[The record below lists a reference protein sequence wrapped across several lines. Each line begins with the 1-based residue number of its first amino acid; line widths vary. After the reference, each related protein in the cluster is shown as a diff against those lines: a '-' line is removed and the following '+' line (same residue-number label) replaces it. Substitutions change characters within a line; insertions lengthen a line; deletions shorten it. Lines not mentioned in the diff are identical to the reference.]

1 MAFCIKTD
9 HSKEEY
15 LVVKISQSFI
25 EELKYRNKID
35 DVISSYVTLKR
46 AGSNKVGLCP
56 FHSER
61 TPSFTV
67 FTNTETFKCF
77 GCGAGG
83 DVITFIMRAENLE
96 YVSAVEFLAKRAGLE
111 MPVDAEHKSEIVKR
125 SRMLEMNKEAARFF
139 NKMLYDPCAR
149 EAQEYLLRRKLSAS
163 AIKRFGLGYAP
174 KSFDILRNHMHS
186 LGYRDDELK
195 EAFLCGKSERTG
207 NYFDYFRG
215 RIIFPII
222 DNFGNVIA
230 FGGRATD
237 DETKPKYLNTSDT
250 PVFKKSRNLFA
261 LNFAR
266 SACEEYLILC
276 EGYLDVIAVNIAGF
290 PNAVATLGTALTA
303 EQARIMA
310 KYTKKVVISYDSDE
324 AGQAA
329 ARRAIPILTEAGLE
343 VSVLKLKD
351 AKDPDE
357 YIKKFGAA
365 KFRELIEG
373 SRGKFD
379 FLCDGVLK
387 KYNIDD
393 PDEKVKAA
401 KEICALIADIN
412 SNVERS
418 VYIGKTAERLSI
430 DEKSIRSDVGR
441 IRRRL
446 GREENEKQ
454 MRKIISD
461 ASGYGDTVNR
471 EAAGNTK
478 AMRAE
483 EAILGLIM
491 LHPELLQKIKSGE
504 YALCADD
511 FKTSFGRRVFEAI
524 ERSES
529 GFDIGMLG
537 ADFNVDEISRISDM
551 QRKRAD
557 LAKNDE
563 SVLAD
568 SIRVLKE
575 EKNND
580 ESGDE
585 LADALKIIQSKKN
598 KQ

>member
-1 MAFCIKTD
+1 MK
-9 HSKEEY
+9 
-15 LVVKISQSFI
+15 LSQGFI
-25 EELKYRNKID
+25 EELKYRNRID
-35 DVISSYVTLKR
+35 DVISSYVNLKR

-83 DVITFIMRAENLE
+83 DVITFIMRQENLE
-96 YVSAVEFLAKRAGLE
+96 YISAVEFLAKRAGLE
-111 MPVDAEHKSEIVKR
+111 MPEDTEHKSEMVKR
-125 SRMLEMNKEAARFF
+125 SRMFDMNREAARFF

-149 EAQEYLLRRKLSAS
+149 EAQAYIAKRKLSAS
-163 AIKRFGLGYAP
+163 AVKRFGLGYAP
-174 KSFDILRNHMHS
+174 KSFDALRKHMHL
-186 LGYRDDELK
+186 LGYRDDELR

-215 RIIFPII
+215 RLIFPII

-237 DETKPKYLNTSDT
+237 DESKPKYLNTSDT

-276 EGYLDVIAVNIAGF
+276 EGYMDVIAVNIAGF

-310 KYTKKVVISYDSDE
+310 KYTKKVVISYDSDD

-329 ARRAIPILTEAGLE
+329 AKRAIPLLTEAGLE
-343 VSVLKLKD
+343 VSVLKMQD

-387 KYNIDD
+387 KHDINI

-401 KEICALIADIN
+401 HEICELIAAIY
-412 SNVERS
+412 SSVERS
-418 VYIGKTAERLSI
+418 VYISKSAERLSL
-430 DEKSIRSDVGR
+430 DEKSLRSDVER
-441 IRRRL
+441 IRRKL
-446 GREENEKQ
+446 GREEESKQ

-461 ASGYGDTVNR
+461 ASGYGDRINR
-471 EAAGNTK
+471 EAVGNTK
-478 AMRAE
+478 AARAE
-483 EAILGLIM
+483 ETIIGLIM
-491 LHPELLQKIKSGE
+491 LRPELLVKIKKGE
-504 YALCADD
+504 FELGADD
-511 FKTSFGRRVFEAI
+511 FKTSFGRKVFEAI
-524 ERSES
+524 EACDDKV
-529 GFDIGMLG
+529 DIGVLG
-537 ADFNVDEISRISDM
+537 AQFSVDEIARITDM

-563 SVLAD
+563 TVLAD
-568 SIRVLKE
+568 SIRTLKE
-575 EKNND
+575 EKNNAS
-580 ESGDE
+580 SGDE
-585 LADALKIIQSKKN
+585 LEDALKIIQAKKK

>member
-1 MAFCIKTD
+1 M
-9 HSKEEY
+9 
-15 LVVKISQSFI
+15 KISQGFV

-35 DVISSYVTLKR
+35 DVISSYVNLKR

-96 YVSAVEFLAKRAGLE
+96 YISAVEFLAKRAGLE
-111 MPVDAEHKSEIVKR
+111 MPDDSEHKSEMVKR
-125 SRMLEMNKEAARFF
+125 SRMFDMNREAARFF

-149 EAQEYLLRRKLSAS
+149 QAQEYITKRRLSAS
-163 AIKRFGLGYAP
+163 AVKRFGLGFAP
-174 KSFDILRNHMHS
+174 KSFDALRKHMHS
-186 LGYRDDELK
+186 LGYRDDELR

-215 RIIFPII
+215 RLIFPII

-237 DETKPKYLNTSDT
+237 DESKPKYLNTSDT

-276 EGYLDVIAVNIAGF
+276 EGYMDVIAVNIAGF
-290 PNAVATLGTALTA
+290 PNAVATLGTALTS

-310 KYTKKVVISYDSDE
+310 KYTKKVVIAYDSDD

-329 ARRAIPILTEAGLE
+329 AKRAIPLLTEAGLE
-343 VSVLKLKD
+343 VSVLKMQD

-387 KYNIDD
+387 KHDINV

-401 KEICALIADIN
+401 HEICELIAAIH
-412 SNVERS
+412 SSVERS
-418 VYIGKTAERLSI
+418 VYIAKSAERLSL
-430 DEKSIRSDVGR
+430 DEKSLRSDVER
-441 IRRRL
+441 IRRKL
-446 GREENEKQ
+446 GREEDSKQ

-461 ASGYGDTVNR
+461 ASGYGDRVNR
-471 EAAGNTK
+471 EAVGNTK
-478 AMRAE
+478 AARAE
-483 EAILGLIM
+483 ETIIGLIM
-491 LHPELLQKIKSGE
+491 LRPELLVKIKKGE
-504 YALCADD
+504 YELCADD
-511 FKTSFGRRVFEAI
+511 FKTSFGRKVFEAV
-524 ERSES
+524 EACEDKV
-529 GFDIGMLG
+529 DIGVLG
-537 ADFNVDEISRISDM
+537 AQFSVDEIARITDM

-563 SVLAD
+563 TVLLD
-568 SIRVLKE
+568 SIRALKE
-575 EKNND
+575 EKNNAA
-580 ESGDE
+580 SGDE
-585 LADALKIIQSKKN
+585 LADALKIIQAKKK

>member
-1 MAFCIKTD
+1 M
-9 HSKEEY
+9 
-15 LVVKISQSFI
+15 KISQGFV

-35 DVISSYVTLKR
+35 DVISSYVNLKR

-96 YVSAVEFLAKRAGLE
+96 YISAVEFLAKRAGLE
-111 MPVDAEHKSEIVKR
+111 MPDDSEHKSEMVKR
-125 SRMLEMNKEAARFF
+125 SRMFDMNREAARFF

-149 EAQEYLLRRKLSAS
+149 QAQEYITKRRLSAS
-163 AIKRFGLGYAP
+163 AVKRFGLGFAP
-174 KSFDILRNHMHS
+174 KSFDALRKHMHS
-186 LGYRDDELK
+186 LGYRDDELR

-215 RIIFPII
+215 RLIFPII

-237 DETKPKYLNTSDT
+237 DESKPKYLNTSDT

-276 EGYLDVIAVNIAGF
+276 EGYMDVIAVNIAGF
-290 PNAVATLGTALTA
+290 PNAVATLGTALTS

-310 KYTKKVVISYDSDE
+310 KYTKKVVIAYDSDD

-329 ARRAIPILTEAGLE
+329 AKRAIPLLTEAGLE
-343 VSVLKLKD
+343 VSVLKMHD

-365 KFRELIEG
+365 KFRELIEE

-387 KYNIDD
+387 KHDINI

-401 KEICALIADIN
+401 HEICELIAVIH
-412 SNVERS
+412 SSVERS
-418 VYIGKTAERLSI
+418 VYISKSAERLAL
-430 DEKSIRSDVGR
+430 DEKSLRSDVER
-441 IRRRL
+441 IRRKL
-446 GREENEKQ
+446 GREEEGKQ

-461 ASGYGDTVNR
+461 ASGYGDRINR
-471 EAAGNTK
+471 EAVGNTK
-478 AMRAE
+478 AARAE
-483 EAILGLIM
+483 ETIIGLIM
-491 LHPELLQKIKSGE
+491 LRPELLMKIKKGE
-504 YALCADD
+504 YELCADD
-511 FKTSFGRRVFEAI
+511 FKTSFGRKVFEAV
-524 ERSES
+524 EACEDKV
-529 GFDIGMLG
+529 DIGVLG
-537 ADFNVDEISRISDM
+537 AQFSVDEIARITDM

-563 SVLAD
+563 TVLLD
-568 SIRVLKE
+568 SIRALKE
-575 EKNND
+575 EKNNAA
-580 ESGDE
+580 SGDE
-585 LADALKIIQSKKN
+585 LADALKIIQAKKK

>member
-1 MAFCIKTD
+1 M
-9 HSKEEY
+9 
-15 LVVKISQSFI
+15 KISQGFI

-35 DVISSYVTLKR
+35 DVISSYVNLKR
-46 AGSNKVGLCP
+46 AGANKVGLCP

-96 YVSAVEFLAKRAGLE
+96 YISAVEFLAKRSGLE
-111 MPVDAEHKSEIVKR
+111 MPEDTEHKSEMVKR
-125 SRMLEMNKEAARFF
+125 SRMFDMNREAARFF
-139 NKMLYDPCAR
+139 NKMLYDPCAKQ
-149 EAQEYLLRRKLSAS
+149 AQEYIAKRKLSAS
-163 AIKRFGLGYAP
+163 AVKRFGLGFAP
-174 KSFDILRNHMHS
+174 KSFDALRKHMHS
-186 LGYRDDELK
+186 LGYRDDELR

-215 RIIFPII
+215 RLIFPII

-237 DETKPKYLNTSDT
+237 DESKPKYLNTSDT

-276 EGYLDVIAVNIAGF
+276 EGYMDVIAVNIAGF
-290 PNAVATLGTALTA
+290 PNAVATLGTALTS

-310 KYTKKVVISYDSDE
+310 KYTKKVVIAYDSDD

-329 ARRAIPILTEAGLE
+329 AKRAIPLLTEAGLE
-343 VSVLKLKD
+343 VSVLKMQD

-387 KYNIDD
+387 KHDITI

-401 KEICALIADIN
+401 HEICELIAAIH
-412 SNVERS
+412 SSVERS
-418 VYIGKTAERLSI
+418 VYIAKSAERLSL
-430 DEKSIRSDVGR
+430 DEKSLRSDVER
-441 IRRRL
+441 IRRKL
-446 GREENEKQ
+446 GREEEGKQ

-461 ASGYGDTVNR
+461 ASGYGDRINR
-471 EAAGNTK
+471 EAVGNTK
-478 AMRAE
+478 AARAE
-483 EAILGLIM
+483 ETIIGLIM
-491 LHPELLQKIKSGE
+491 LRPELLMKIKKGE
-504 YALCADD
+504 FELCADD
-511 FKTSFGRRVFEAI
+511 FKTSFGKKVFEAV
-524 ERSES
+524 EECE
-529 GFDIGMLG
+529 GKVDIGVLG
-537 ADFNVDEISRISDM
+537 AQFSVDEIARITDM

-563 SVLAD
+563 TVLAD
-568 SIRVLKE
+568 SIRTLKE
-575 EKNND
+575 EKNNAS
-580 ESGDE
+580 SGDE
-585 LADALKIIQSKKN
+585 LEDALKIIQAKKK